1 MEPHFVR
8 RKTRLTSLQVHP
20 KMELHDKKFHCNG
33 VRLNLARKPL
43 ASKIVNAFM
52 QDAKQALSKDVLVRT
67 ITPLAVRDIPPSPRF
82 RKSKEQSLARLL
94 SRLRAEFSQKFQG
107 VVPIGT
113 YWFHFASTKKSWVLY
128 KLPGEGPDGEFYS

>member
-52 QDAKQALSKDVLVRT
+52 QDSRQALSKDMLVRS
-67 ITPLAVRDIPPSPRF
+67 ITPASARDLTPSPR
-82 RKSKEQSLARLL
+82 SKRSREQSLARLL
-94 SRLRAEFSQKFQG
+94 SRLRAEFSHKFQG
-107 VVPIGT
+107 VVPHGIH
-113 YWFHFASTKKSWVLY
+113 WFHFASTKKSWVLY
-128 KLPGEGPDGEFYS
+128 KLPGEGPDGEFYI